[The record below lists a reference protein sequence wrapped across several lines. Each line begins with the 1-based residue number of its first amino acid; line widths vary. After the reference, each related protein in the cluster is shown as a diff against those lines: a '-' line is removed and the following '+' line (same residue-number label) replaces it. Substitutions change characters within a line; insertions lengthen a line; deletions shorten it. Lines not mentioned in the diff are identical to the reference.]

1 MPSFPASLPPPE
13 HRGLSETPQ
22 NAVLRSD
29 MDMGPAKQRPRFT
42 AASTYLDLSYL
53 LTLPEMAVFETF
65 FITDTLRGAV
75 AFDYSHPR
83 TGSTVQARFRE
94 PPVYTPDS
102 RKLWRVACKL
112 EILP

>member
-1 MPSFPASLPPPE
+1 
-13 HRGLSETPQ
+13 
-22 NAVLRSD
+22 
-29 MDMGPAKQRPRFT
+29 
-42 AASTYLDLSYL
+42 
-53 LTLPEMAVFETF
+53 
-65 FITDTLRGAV
+65 V